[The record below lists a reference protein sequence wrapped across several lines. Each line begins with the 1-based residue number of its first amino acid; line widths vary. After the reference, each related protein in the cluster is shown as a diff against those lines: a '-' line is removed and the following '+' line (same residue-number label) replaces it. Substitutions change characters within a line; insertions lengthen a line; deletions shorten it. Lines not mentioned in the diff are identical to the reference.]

1 MMKFML
7 SHNMKI
13 LIIIFPAIML
23 LMSMKEN
30 SVIVDSNM
38 TFEKAIAGTVAPQNV
53 LDDLVLL
60 NLEYFSTD
68 GKVHRGQLIVS
79 KSVRKDIEAIFNMML
94 QMKFVV
100 NKMFPIVNYNW
111 SDDASM
117 RDNNTSAFNYRFIA
131 GTKRLSNHSF
141 GRAVDINPRW
151 NPVIHKNGQLSPT
164 NGEYD
169 TTRNGTFYANHPIV
183 QEFKKRGWRWG
194 GEFKKYRDNHH
205 FDFPEKN

>member
-7 SHNMKI
+7 SHNIKI

-23 LMSMKEN
+23 LMGMKED

-38 TFEKAIAGTVAPQNV
+38 TFEEAIAGTKAPQSV
-53 LDDLVLL
+53 IDDLVLL

-68 GKVHRGQLIVS
+68 GKIHRGQLIVS

-100 NKMFPIVNYNW
+100 NKMYPIVKYNW

-151 NPVIHKNGQLSPT
+151 NPVIHKNGRLSPT
-164 NGEYD
+164 NGKYD

-205 FDFPEKN
+205 FDFPEKK